1 MKRPIALLFTDP
13 HLKPSNIREVD
24 LLFLE
29 AEKKTKELGIP
40 RIIVLGDIF
49 ESRNAQPLAVLNTF
63 GAILEKL
70 TIEVIIIPGNHDKV
84 DYKSENS
91 YLDEYKF
98 HPNVK
103 IFRKYTSLHV
113 ENMKGLTFHFIP
125 YFDEATTYST
135 YLKECL
141 DNIKDLNKHYSEER
155 HILFTHIAVNGVRNN
170 DYNLVENELTTKLFS
185 PFETVFVGHYHNKSD
200 VGNNVLY
207 IGSPYPTNFGED
219 NNKGFTIL
227 YDDGTID
234 FIRRDFVQFH
244 TLEFNLDEIEL
255 DEVIQIAKEKQ
266 SSPHRYRFV
275 FSGKESNLKALD
287 KGIFLLYGIDVKFKN
302 PKILNTIKEV
312 SAQKFI
318 KLDKT
323 AILEKFDEFCKK
335 NKLKKAIGLEF
346 LNKQLNLK
354 Q

>member
-1 MKRPIALLFTDP
+1 VKKPISLLFTDP
-13 HLKPSNIREVD
+13 HLTPSNIRVVEK
-24 LLFLE
+24 LFLE
-29 AEKKTKELGIP
+29 AEQKAKELGIS

-63 GAILEKL
+63 GAILEKISL
-70 TIEVIIIPGNHDKV
+70 EVIIIPGNHDKV

-103 IFRKYTSLHV
+103 IFRQYAFFHV

-125 YFDEATTYST
+125 YFDEKTTYST

-141 DNIKDLNKHYSEER
+141 SNIKDLNKTYPTER

-170 DYNLVENELTTKLFS
+170 DYNLVENDLNAKLFS
-185 PFETVFVGHYHNKSD
+185 PFETVFVGHYHNKSN
-200 VGNNVLY
+200 VGANVVY

-219 NNKGFTIL
+219 NDKGFTIL

-234 FIRRDFVQFH
+234 FILREFVQFH

-255 DEVIQIAKEKQ
+255 DKVIQIAKEKQ
-266 SSPHRYRFV
+266 TSLHRYRFV
-275 FSGKESNLKALD
+275 FSGKESSLKALD
-287 KGIFLLYGIDVKFKN
+287 KGVFLLYGIDIKFKN
-302 PKILNTIKEV
+302 PKIADTIKEV
-312 SAQKFI
+312 STQNFT
-318 KLDKT
+318 KLDKNL
-323 AILEKFDEFCKK
+323 ILSKFKEFCKK
-335 NKLKKAIGLEF
+335 NKLNEQKGLEF
-346 LNKQLNLK
+346 LTKQIKL
-354 Q
+354 